1 MITILQEY
9 ISLVSIKYNFFLTNI
24 NSLNI
29 VASEILP
36 CLIAFETSKPRI
48 LLELQQASTI

>member
-36 CLIAFETSKPRI
+36 CLIAFKTSKPGI